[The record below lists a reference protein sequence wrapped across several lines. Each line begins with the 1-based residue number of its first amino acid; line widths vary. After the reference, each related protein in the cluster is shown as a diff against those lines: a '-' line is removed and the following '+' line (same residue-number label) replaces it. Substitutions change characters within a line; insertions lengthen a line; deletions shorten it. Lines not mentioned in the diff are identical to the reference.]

1 MEQRRR
7 QLSAMEHIT
16 LYRKWRPQTFSEVVG
31 QARVT
36 NTLANALSSGRL
48 VHAYLFT
55 GPRGTGKTSTARILA
70 KAINCVEG
78 PTATP
83 CGVCDAC
90 VSISEGTALDVIEID
105 AASNRKIDEI
115 RELLDKIPYTPTAL
129 RTKVYIVD
137 EVHQLTAEASSALL
151 KTLEEPPGHVIFVL
165 ATTEPHK
172 LLPTIVSR
180 CQKFDFSLVSATDM
194 EMLLEHIAS
203 REGIDIE
210 GEALGMIAEH
220 AHGSVRDAIG
230 VMDQISNLSGERIV
244 QEQLAEML
252 GEVETS
258 LVFQMIDFLA
268 ERDTAQALTLVGRTF
283 EGGTDPRRFVE
294 ALISHLR
301 ALFLVQNAAN
311 PSEIVEATVEHFARL
326 EEQAATLRRHE
337 VMRLMERLGDAH
349 REMRWSESP
358 RLVLECALVK
368 ITSLDADATLEGLAF
383 RIEEL
388 ERKID
393 ALSGGAAVTEPVA
406 EGSGARREQARRP
419 AKKAP
424 PADAAQPARKL
435 AASVEGEGAGPAD
448 AVKKAPAV
456 SGEARE
462 DDVDGAPAATEKDK
476 ARRAW
481 TAVLTELKNVGHM
494 KLYTLLAK
502 ARVLSDT
509 NGELVLGFGEDQSFQ
524 LEALKDSGDISIVE
538 ETWLRFTGEPVK
550 VKLSKLGS
558 RAAPKEGS
566 APSKQAAAPEA
577 PARDEAPMGDEPRGA
592 SQEESPQEPKVS
604 VADAASTEEGVA
616 RETKSPAE
624 IARIFKERFDGEIIE
639 QEKEGKE

>member
-1 MEQRRR
+1 
-7 QLSAMEHIT
+7 MEHIT

-115 RELLDKIPYTPTAL
+115 RDLLDKIPYTPTAL
-129 RTKVYIVD
+129 RMKVYIVD

-151 KTLEEPPGHVIFVL
+151 KTLEEPPGHVVFVL

-180 CQKFDFSLVSATDM
+180 CQKFDFSLVSASAM
-194 EMLLEHIAS
+194 EELLEHIAS

-210 GEALGMIAEH
+210 NEALGMIAEH

-230 VMDQISNLSGERIV
+230 VMDQISNLSGERIG

-258 LVFQMIDFLA
+258 LVFEMVDLISD
-268 ERDTAQALTLVGRTF
+268 RDTPGALTVVGRMV

-294 ALISHLR
+294 ALIGHLR

-311 PSEIVEATVEHFARL
+311 PSEIVEATAEHFAHL
-326 EEQAATLRRHE
+326 EQQAAGLRRHE

-349 REMRWSESP
+349 REMKWSESP

-368 ITSLDADATLEGLAF
+368 ITSLDADATLEGLSF

-388 ERKID
+388 EKKIE
-393 ALSGGAAVTEPVA
+393 ALSGTAGPGTEEP
-406 EGSGARREQARRP
+406 EGRARASRPPIQKRAP
-419 AKKAP
+419 AKKAQQKSKAAAP
-424 PADAAQPARKL
+424 VAAEGTARSAEEESVGPGPAVEAMASDVESGSPAD
-435 AASVEGEGAGPAD
+435 
-448 AVKKAPAV
+448 
-456 SGEARE
+456 RE
-462 DDVDGAPAATEKDK
+462 Q

-481 TAVLTELKNVGHM
+481 TAVLTELKSLGQM
-494 KLYTLLAK
+494 RLYTLLAK
-502 ARVLSDT
+502 ARVVSAGG
-509 NGELVLGFGEDQSFQ
+509 GELVLGFTEDASFQ
-524 LEALKDSGDISIVE
+524 MDTLQESGDLTKVE
-538 ETWLRFTGEPVK
+538 ETWTRFTGEPVK
-550 VKLSKLGS
+550 VKLSRLGS
-558 RAAPKEGS
+558 RAASAEAGS
-566 APSKQAAAPEA
+566 AASSGDAKRKPVARGEIKEQPGEPDAAPEREKVPADKPAEAKQAFPVSERSDGSVEDGGKPA
-577 PARDEAPMGDEPRGA
+577 P
-592 SQEESPQEPKVS
+592 
-604 VADAASTEEGVA
+604 
-616 RETKSPAE
+616 KSPAE
-624 IARIFKERFDGEIIE
+624 IARIFKERFDGEIME
-639 QEKEGKE
+639 QDKEGKD

>member
-1 MEQRRR
+1 
-7 QLSAMEHIT
+7 MEHVT

-48 VHAYLFT
+48 VHAYLFS

-83 CGVCDAC
+83 CGVCEAC
-90 VSISEGTALDVIEID
+90 VSIAEGTALDVIEID

-115 RELLDKIPYTPTAL
+115 RDLLDKIPYTPTML
-129 RTKVYIVD
+129 RTKVYIID

-151 KTLEEPPGHVIFVL
+151 KTLEEPPGHVVFVL
-165 ATTEPHK
+165 ATTEPQK
-172 LLPTIVSR
+172 LLPTIISR
-180 CQKFDFSLVSATDM
+180 CQRFDFSLVSAVEM
-194 EMLLEHIAS
+194 ENLLEHIAS
-203 REGIDIE
+203 REGIDIDLD
-210 GEALGMIAEH
+210 AMGMIAEH

-230 VMDQISNLSGERIV
+230 VMDQISNLSGEKIT

-258 LVFQMIDFLA
+258 LVFEAVDYIS
-268 ERDTAQALTLVGRTF
+268 ERDTAGALSLVGRLV
-283 EGGTDPRRFVE
+283 EDGTDPRRFVE

-311 PSEIVEATVEHFARL
+311 PAEIVEATAEHFAKL
-326 EEQAATLRRHE
+326 EEQAAGLRRHE

-349 REMRWSESP
+349 REMKWSESP

-393 ALSGGAAVTEPVA
+393 NLAAGAPVPVGPAVEKAAAPAKAAVRKAPEAKPREAEVA
-406 EGSGARREQARRP
+406 ERVAQVEAEQEVAQDEPRVQGPQASSADRE
-419 AKKAP
+419 
-424 PADAAQPARKL
+424 
-435 AASVEGEGAGPAD
+435 
-448 AVKKAPAV
+448 
-456 SGEARE
+456 
-462 DDVDGAPAATEKDK
+462 K

-481 TAVLTELKNVGHM
+481 MAVLAELKGTGQM

-502 ARVLSDT
+502 ARIVSAVS
-509 NGELVLGFGEDQSFQ
+509 GKLVLGFGEDASFQ
-524 LEALKDSGDISIVE
+524 MEALKESGDLGRVAA
-538 ETWLRFTGEPVK
+538 TWERFTDEAVT
-550 VKLSKLGS
+550 VELTRLG
-558 RAAPKEGS
+558 RRAGAAPAAGAEAQTGS
-566 APSKQAAAPEA
+566 KVSASPAGRKPKPEPAREKSPGAPAGAPGGGDPKPEA
-577 PARDEAPMGDEPRGA
+577 KADKDTGDG
-592 SQEESPQEPKVS
+592 
-604 VADAASTEEGVA
+604 ADAAGDTAGK
-616 RETKSPAE
+616 TPGE
-624 IARIFKERFDGEIIE
+624 IARIFKDRFDGEIVE
-639 QEKEGKE
+639 QDKEGKE